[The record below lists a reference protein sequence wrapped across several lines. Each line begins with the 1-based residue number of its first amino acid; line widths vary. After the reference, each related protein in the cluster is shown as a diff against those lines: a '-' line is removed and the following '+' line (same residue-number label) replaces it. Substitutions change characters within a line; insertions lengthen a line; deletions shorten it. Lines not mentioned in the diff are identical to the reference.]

1 MFTFKKNISHKV
13 LRTLIIDDETHM
25 RVTLTRFL
33 EKYCPHVQL
42 IGEAGSV
49 EEGVEQIRKLHPD
62 LVLLDIQMGDGT
74 GFDLLH
80 AIDNID
86 FKLIFVT
93 AHERYAVQAFKYSA
107 VDYILKPVNPQ
118 ELAEAVERAREM
130 TLSDYSVRVKALE
143 ENFKSNEAHQRK
155 IILKTMENIFL
166 VEVKDVIYAESDGC
180 YCKLYLEDGSN
191 ILTSRPLKE
200 YQELLDDAGFFRIH
214 KSYLI
219 NLRHIKRFEKME
231 GGYIVLT
238 DDHKLPVAS
247 RKKDEL
253 LEMLERL
260 VK

>member
-1 MFTFKKNISHKV
+1 
-13 LRTLIIDDETHM
+13 M

-33 EKYCPHVQL
+33 EKYCPQVQL

-49 EEGVEQIRKLHPD
+49 EEGVELIRKLNPD

-74 GFDLLH
+74 GFDLLRT
-80 AIDNID
+80 IDNID

-93 AHERYAVQAFKYSA
+93 AHEKYAVQAFKYGA

-130 TLSDYSVRVKALE
+130 TLSDYNVRLKALE

-155 IILKTMENIFL
+155 IILKTLENIFL
-166 VEVKDVIYAESDGC
+166 VEVKDIIYAESDEC
-180 YCKLYLEDGSN
+180 YSRLHMEDGER

-200 YQELLDDAGFFRIH
+200 YQELLDDAGFFRVH

-219 NLRHIKRFEKME
+219 NLRHIKRFEKLE

-238 DDHKLPVAS
+238 NDQKIPVAS
-247 RKKDEL
+247 RKREEL
-253 LEMLERL
+253 LEMLENL
-260 VK
+260 VS